1 MVLLQLIIIIPG
13 KYQVLE
19 MMCRN
24 QNTPTLLVGV
34 KNCSATVEN
43 TSAVPQKSK
52 CRIALGPFISV
63 LDIFPK
69 KLKTSTQ
76 TNT

>member
-1 MVLLQLIIIIPG
+1 MVLLQLIIIISG

-34 KNCSATVEN
+34 QNCSATVEN
-43 TSAVPQKSK
+43 TLAAPQKSK
-52 CRIALGPFISV
+52 RDSLSQF
-63 LDIFPK
+63 
-69 KLKTSTQ
+69 
-76 TNT
+76 